1 MFFFEIAFYKSYKIL
16 TFHFTRDLHIQYNFI
31 LKSFANRNVFNFFEN
46 VFLQVLI
53 FFVRNSIR
61 NLRSLSVFFM
71 SVLCSCNSVCSACSC
86 SLSIHFFHSSIF
98 SLSIDFLLCYLLLTA
113 VFYCQSF
120 FQTLLYS
127 LLGLFLFCIGQLV
140 SLKLKKHYINDKT
153 ICTK

>member
-71 SVLCSCNSVCSACSC
+71 SVLYSCNSVCISLYSFF
-86 SLSIHFFHSSIF
+86 SLIYFLSINRFFIV
-98 SLSIDFLLCYLLLTA
+98 LSFINRSFLLL
-113 VFYCQSF
+113 VFFSNSF
-120 FQTLLYS
+120 IFFIRSFSVLYWIV
-127 LLGLFLFCIGQLV
+127 GI
-140 SLKLKKHYINDKT
+140 LKLKKHYINDKT